1 MSYDT
6 IRNHHE
12 EVSQFRSTYL
22 RITSA
27 NPSAYERF
35 LHEVCEGTT
44 FDYDEYGG
52 RHRRSHGLVRAKAVR
67 LA

>member
-6 IRNHHE
+6 IRNRTE

-27 NPSAYERF
+27 SPSAYERF

-52 RHRRSHGLVRAKAVR
+52 RHRRSHGQVRTKAVR